1 VNAASVAPGFDAA
14 VVAAVIRAISSPN
27 SEPDVAGLP
36 QDGEQLRALLHS
48 VEPVALDRYNA
59 LGLSA
64 EIAQASLADVDR
76 KIDAYGGSADRPWLL
91 KVLRGDVLTFGRL
104 QFERNLVDGT
114 RALHIPEGDSLSPES
129 VTDAVAQAR
138 AWFGDDQ
145 IVCTSWLL
153 DPGLHEL
160 GEHSNIVKFAQRFD
174 LVETD
179 VEPSRREES
188 DREADHDVC
197 RFVFRRPVPEVLD
210 ADLVVATTSLQRL
223 VAARLRSGQHWAEP
237 RGLLR
242 G

>member
-1 VNAASVAPGFDAA
+1 VNAASADPRFNAA
-14 VVAAVIRAISSPN
+14 VVEAVIQAISS
-27 SEPDVAGLP
+27 SKTEPDVAGLP

-48 VEPVALDRYNA
+48 VEPVALDRYSA

-64 EIAQASLADVDR
+64 DIAHASLVDIDR
-76 KIDAYGGSADRPWLL
+76 KIDAYGGSADHSWLL
-91 KVLRGDVLTFGRL
+91 KVLRGDVITFGRL
-104 QFERNLVDGT
+104 QFERNLSRGT
-114 RALHIPEGDSLSPES
+114 RAMHIPEGDSLSSSS
-129 VTDAVAQAR
+129 VDDAVAKAR

-160 GEHSNIVKFAQRFD
+160 GEHSNIVKFAGRFD

-179 VEPSRREES
+179 VEPSRQDEAN
-188 DREADHDVC
+188 READHDVC

-210 ADLVVATTSLQRL
+210 ANLVVATTSLQRL